1 MILSPFLVVIV
12 TACILIFAFGCSSS
26 CPRFAAV
33 EDCAVLDCLDCAS
46 PVGSSCCR
54 LLAGGNGSGGLA
66 IVVGE
71 VANGDVAIVTSIGG

>member
-1 MILSPFLVVIV
+1 MILSPFFVVIV
-12 TACILIFAFGCSSS
+12 TACILIFAFGRSSS

-33 EDCAVLDCLDCAS
+33 EDCAVLDCLGCAS

-54 LLAGGNGSGGLA
+54 LLAGGIGSGGLA

-71 VANGDVAIVTSIGG
+71 VAKGHVAIVISIG